1 MKVFLSY
8 ALSLGGLGLVAAA
21 VIGAMLANL
30 SYPKARLELINM
42 LRTNANKAE
51 FLCKTAKNTF
61 YEPIGSAIKIGAMS
75 QTMDPKIIAMSTKP
89 GFDAG
94 VIPVTMHWKKLMGH
108 GKKGVIGVIGG
119 LALAITVNTSIVFH
133 VIAIVITVV
142 CAIYFMA
149 TKIENERSLL
159 RAKAELLPEVDRA
172 FVEGR
177 YRFNA

>member
-1 MKVFLSY
+1 MKVLLSY
-8 ALSLGGLGLVAAA
+8 ALSLGGLGFVAAA

-61 YEPIGSAIKIGAMS
+61 YEPIGSALKIGAMAQS
-75 QTMDPKIIAMSTKP
+75 MDPKIVAMSTKP
-89 GFDAG
+89 GYDAG

-108 GKKGVIGVIGG
+108 GKKGVLGVIGG
-119 LALAITVNTSIVFH
+119 LALAITINTSIIFH
-133 VIAIVITVV
+133 VIAIVIAAV
-142 CAIYFMA
+142 CAVYFMA
-149 TKIENERSLL
+149 TKTENERSLML
-159 RAKAELLPEVDRA
+159 AKAELLPEVDRA

-177 YRFNA
+177 YRFSA

>member
-61 YEPIGSAIKIGAMS
+61 YEPIGSAIKIGAMAQS
-75 QTMDPKIIAMSTKP
+75 TDPKIVAMSTKP

-94 VIPVTMHWKKLMGH
+94 VMPVTMHWKKLMGH
-108 GKKGVIGVIGG
+108 GKKGVLGVIGG

-149 TKIENERSLL
+149 TKMENERSLL

-177 YRFNA
+177 YRFSA